1 MKKNAIIILGTRPEL
16 IKTALIVKELQ
27 KLKTPVTIWDT
38 QQQSTPLMKD
48 NFVKTFSLQKSIERL
63 PTKNCFSQIPYI
75 ISQIKKRGITDVIVQ
90 GDTNSA
96 LIGAISAKHANV
108 KLHHV
113 EAGLRSFDDRM
124 REEHNRVM
132 IDSVSDELYAP
143 SLDAMDNLE
152 RCKGKIHV
160 IGNTVNDALKF
171 ILKGILQNIV
181 KDRQLSEN
189 DFFNSANRYQDQ
201 HNALITLHRPENV
214 DNKQSLMKC
223 LSFINAVCEQFKS
236 QLYGERGCLLLHPRT
251 KQKIREF
258 NINIDKY
265 KFIHFEKPIG
275 YEEMIARMLSCK
287 FVISDSGGLAEET
300 NYLKLPMITLRSRT
314 ERVETITDGTNYLV
328 DPDYVGNEFFVK
340 LACEFINNFKLPT
353 NRSYEVEG
361 VNPSEYIARHV

>member
-1 MKKNAIIILGTRPEL
+1 
-16 IKTALIVKELQ
+16 
-27 KLKTPVTIWDT
+27 
-38 QQQSTPLMKD
+38 MKD
-48 NFVKTFSLQKSIERL
+48 NFVKTFQLQKSIERL

-75 ISQIKKRGITDVIVQ
+75 ISQIKKQGITDVIVQ

-108 KLHHV
+108 RLHHV

-171 ILKGILQNIV
+171 ILKGIMKNCM
-181 KDRQLSEN
+181 LSES
-189 DFFNSANRYQDQ
+189 DFLNNAGRFKDQ

-214 DNKQSLMKC
+214 DNKQSLLTC
-223 LSFINAVCEQFKS
+223 LSFINDICGQFKS

-258 NINIDKY
+258 KININKY

-275 YEEMIARMLSCK
+275 YEEMVARMISCK
-287 FVISDSGGLAEET
+287 FIISDSGGLAEET
-300 NYLKLPMITLRSRT
+300 NYLKIPMITLRKST
-314 ERVETITDGTNYLV
+314 ERAETISDGTNLLV
-328 DPDYVGNEFFVK
+328 DPELIADSYLHFIK
-340 LACEFINNFKLPT
+340 QTCEFITNFKPPL
-353 NRSYEVEG
+353 NKAYEIKDV
-361 VNPSEYIARHV
+361 VPSKYIAENI